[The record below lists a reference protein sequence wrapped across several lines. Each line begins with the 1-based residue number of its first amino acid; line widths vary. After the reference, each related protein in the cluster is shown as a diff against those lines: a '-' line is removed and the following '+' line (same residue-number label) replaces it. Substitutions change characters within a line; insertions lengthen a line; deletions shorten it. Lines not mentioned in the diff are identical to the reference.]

1 MLTFNFTR
9 IFKARNI
16 DKPFRFMVKHG
27 YSGNFATR
35 IVNNRP
41 RVLNLIE
48 VERLC
53 VLFQCTPNDLL
64 QWNPTSADLSEKH
77 PLDILKRNNKAVE
90 LTSMLRNVP
99 LDKLESIEELIKS
112 EINKL

>member
-9 IFKARNI
+9 IFKARGI
-16 DKPFRFMVKHG
+16 DKPFRFLVKQG

-41 RVLNLIE
+41 KVLNLAD

-53 VLFQCTPNDLL
+53 ELFQCTPNDLL
-64 QWNPTSADLSEKH
+64 QWIPSNADLSEKH
-77 PLDILKRNNKAVE
+77 PLETLKRSNKAVE
-90 LTSMLRNVP
+90 LTRTLSSVP
-99 LDKLESIEELIKS
+99 LDRLESIEELIKN
-112 EINKL
+112 EIKKL